1 MSRDAAEILTQV
13 QQPLGRA
20 DGWRRAIS
28 FMATLLAQ
36 CILAASVLITP
47 WLLGGVA
54 PVVQMGL
61 LVGVMLA
68 LLCWMVKQFADRPAM
83 AALPTA
89 FLPLAA
95 AMGLGLLQLVPL
107 DSKTNG
113 FLSPSGA
120 RLRATLLNTQ
130 PPADLVL
137 AKPLGIAPIA
147 KRQPLSLYPA
157 STRHDLAMLILAA
170 AVFVLGAVF
179 FSTPKSQV
187 GLCILLAVNGAAIA
201 FFGFVQQLTWNGLLY
216 WNIPLLG
223 GGGPFGPFVNRNN
236 AGGFLNLCLAGA
248 AGMTIWVVGRHRSPD
263 LAAERFPTRGP
274 QRGLLERA
282 GERLREFVLH
292 LNAATLLAAI
302 LMVCIV
308 AGIFCSLSRGAF
320 LAMIGATV
328 ITASVVCGARR
339 RIVGGWYFALIAAAG
354 LVLVSWVGMN
364 DSVKSQ
370 LATLLNQKAM
380 QRTLLPHWKD
390 SLKAVPDFWRLG
402 SGLGTYRY
410 VYGQYQQQPSN
421 TWYYHAENQY
431 LETLVEYGV
440 PGLALLLSMIALV
453 AVAGWRLLCD
463 AEDRRT
469 LACATAGV
477 FALTSQAIANFFD
490 LGLYA
495 PANMVVLAL
504 WCGAL
509 AGGAAERADGPRR
522 SPFLALP
529 RRRVMAASV
538 ALTLLVGSFFGY
550 REIWRVAAVEAALQ
564 GINFTQQSPTD
575 YSPQAV
581 VSKIEQLSAATE
593 GREDDAEAHYYLARL
608 WIFLYRL
615 RAFEHLLADSPHG
628 VDRTSLWEITS
639 PIILHRQLCQFAQN
653 GRQAD
658 LDSLRS
664 FPVVRDCLRP
674 ALRHLV
680 LARRACPLLPDV
692 HLLIAELC
700 GLVADP
706 ASDQVPL
713 ETARRLA
720 PSDAE
725 LLFQAGLLAFQAG
738 RTGQAYDIWRESLA
752 LSSTRLQAILTI
764 ADKQMPIPGVIEKL
778 LPPSPRLLIE
788 LAQGPY
794 HAQQRAGVR
803 RLLTERADALIEQVH
818 VSQADKYA
826 LHGAVFAL
834 RERYPEAIANYKLA
848 LGIRPQEIG
857 WRYEL
862 ARALQ
867 QAGRIEEAFLEA
879 RWCVLANSG
888 EGKYRDLLEE
898 INRLRL
904 NPAAQSL
911 K

>member
-13 QQPLGRA
+13 KQPVGRA

-68 LLCWMVKQFADRPAM
+68 LLCWLVKQLADRSAM

-120 RLRATLLNTQ
+120 RLRATLLSTQ

-137 AKPLGIAPIA
+137 ANPLGVAAIA

-179 FSTPKSQV
+179 FPTPRSQIV
-187 GLCILLAVNGAAIA
+187 LCILLAVNGAAIA

-248 AGMTIWVVGRHRSPD
+248 AGMTIWVVGRHRSPG
-263 LAAERFPTRGP
+263 LAAERSPTRGP

-282 GERLREFVLH
+282 GDRLRECVLH
-292 LNAATLLAAI
+292 LNAATLSAAI
-302 LMVCIV
+302 LMVCLV

-328 ITASVVCGARR
+328 ITASVVSCARR
-339 RIVGGWYFALIAAAG
+339 RIVGEWYVALIAAAG

-380 QRTLLPHWKD
+380 ERTLIPHWKD

-440 PGLALLLSMIALV
+440 PGLVLLLSMIVLV
-453 AVAGWRLLCD
+453 AVAAWRLLCD
-463 AEDRRT
+463 AGDRRT
-469 LACATAGV
+469 VAFATAGI

-495 PANMVVLAL
+495 PANMVLLAL

-509 AGGAAERADGPRR
+509 AGGAAELADGPRR
-522 SPFLALP
+522 RSPFLTLP
-529 RRRVMAASV
+529 RRQVVAASV
-538 ALTLLVGSFFGY
+538 ALALLVGSFFGC

-564 GINFTQQSPTD
+564 GINFTQQSR
-575 YSPQAV
+575 
-581 VSKIEQLSAATE
+581 EQ
-593 GREDDAEAHYYLARL
+593 D
-608 WIFLYRL
+608 
-615 RAFEHLLADSPHG
+615 
-628 VDRTSLWEITS
+628 
-639 PIILHRQLCQFAQN
+639 
-653 GRQAD
+653 
-658 LDSLRS
+658 
-664 FPVVRDCLRP
+664 
-674 ALRHLV
+674 
-680 LARRACPLLPDV
+680 
-692 HLLIAELC
+692 
-700 GLVADP
+700 
-706 ASDQVPL
+706 
-713 ETARRLA
+713 
-720 PSDAE
+720 
-725 LLFQAGLLAFQAG
+725 
-738 RTGQAYDIWRESLA
+738 
-752 LSSTRLQAILTI
+752 
-764 ADKQMPIPGVIEKL
+764 
-778 LPPSPRLLIE
+778 
-788 LAQGPY
+788 
-794 HAQQRAGVR
+794 
-803 RLLTERADALIEQVH
+803 
-818 VSQADKYA
+818 
-826 LHGAVFAL
+826 
-834 RERYPEAIANYKLA
+834 
-848 LGIRPQEIG
+848 
-857 WRYEL
+857 
-862 ARALQ
+862 
-867 QAGRIEEAFLEA
+867 
-879 RWCVLANSG
+879 
-888 EGKYRDLLEE
+888 
-898 INRLRL
+898 
-904 NPAAQSL
+904 
-911 K
+911 

>member
-1 MSRDAAEILTQV
+1 
-13 QQPLGRA
+13 
-20 DGWRRAIS
+20 
-28 FMATLLAQ
+28 
-36 CILAASVLITP
+36 
-47 WLLGGVA
+47 
-54 PVVQMGL
+54 
-61 LVGVMLA
+61 
-68 LLCWMVKQFADRPAM
+68 
-83 AALPTA
+83 
-89 FLPLAA
+89 
-95 AMGLGLLQLVPL
+95 
-107 DSKTNG
+107 
-113 FLSPSGA
+113 
-120 RLRATLLNTQ
+120 
-130 PPADLVL
+130 
-137 AKPLGIAPIA
+137 
-147 KRQPLSLYPA
+147 
-157 STRHDLAMLILAA
+157 
-170 AVFVLGAVF
+170 
-179 FSTPKSQV
+179 
-187 GLCILLAVNGAAIA
+187 
-201 FFGFVQQLTWNGLLY
+201 
-216 WNIPLLG
+216 
-223 GGGPFGPFVNRNN
+223 
-236 AGGFLNLCLAGA
+236 
-248 AGMTIWVVGRHRSPD
+248 
-263 LAAERFPTRGP
+263 
-274 QRGLLERA
+274 
-282 GERLREFVLH
+282 
-292 LNAATLLAAI
+292 
-302 LMVCIV
+302 MVCLV

-328 ITASVVCGARR
+328 ITASVVSCARR
-339 RIVGGWYFALIAAAG
+339 RIVGEWYVALIAAAG

-380 QRTLLPHWKD
+380 ERTLIPHWKD

-440 PGLALLLSMIALV
+440 PGLVLLLSMIVLV
-453 AVAGWRLLCD
+453 AVAAWRLLCD
-463 AEDRRT
+463 AGDRRT
-469 LACATAGV
+469 VAFATAGI

-495 PANMVVLAL
+495 PANMVLLAL

-509 AGGAAERADGPRR
+509 AGGAAELADGPRR
-522 SPFLALP
+522 RSPFLTLP
-529 RRRVMAASV
+529 RRQVVAASV
-538 ALTLLVGSFFGY
+538 ALALLVGSFFGC

-575 YSPQAV
+575 YSPQTV

-615 RAFEHLLADSPHG
+615 RALERLHADSPPG
-628 VDRTSLWEITS
+628 VDRASLWEITS
-639 PIILHRQLCQFAQN
+639 PIVLHRQLCQFAQN

-720 PSDAE
+720 PSDPE

-738 RTGQAYDIWRESLA
+738 RTGQAYDTWRESLL

-764 ADKQMPIPGVIEKL
+764 VDKQMPTPGVIEKL
-778 LPPSPRLLIE
+778 LPPSPRLLIQ

-794 HAQQRAGVR
+794 HAQERAGVR
-803 RLLTERADALIEQVH
+803 RLLTERAETLIEQVD
-818 VSQADKYA
+818 VSKADKYA

-834 RERYPEAIANYKLA
+834 RERFPEAIA

-879 RWCVLANSG
+879 RWCVLADSG

-904 NPAAQSL
+904 NPAARSL